1 MKLKLHWQILIAL
14 GIALI
19 VGLLT
24 SKSGITFGSMY
35 WAPFGD
41 NQENVFNVAYQFYDF
56 FGTLFLNALKMII
69 VPLVVSSII
78 CGVASTGG
86 GRDFGRLGGK
96 TLVYYLGTSLVAILI
111 GLFLVNAIA
120 PGLENGQGVADKLGL
135 HADTESVTANVS
147 DRGARD
153 FVDIFIRMVPTNVF
167 AAAADNGQMLGLIF
181 FSLLFGF
188 FMMAINE
195 KGRDLLKNLWQAVFQ
210 VMMKVTDFILMFAP
224 IGVFALLART
234 VSQTGFDAFEPLA
247 KFFMTVVA
255 ALGIHFLLT
264 MPLVLMFVA
273 RVRPWRHYVAMAP
286 ALLTAFSTA
295 SSSATLPIT
304 MDCVRDRAG
313 VSNRVTSFVLP
324 LGATVN
330 MDGTALFECVA
341 AMFIAQAYGLELTFG
356 VQFIIVV
363 TALLTSIGVAGIP
376 KASLVAIMVILGAIG
391 LPAEGIGLIL
401 AVDRILDMSRTAV
414 NIFGDSVGAIVIAKT
429 EGEKEVLAV
438 PAAQQTS

>member
-14 GIALI
+14 VAAVI

-24 SKSGITFGSMY
+24 AEGRF
-35 WAPFGD
+35 
-41 NQENVFNVAYQFYDF
+41 AYHDACYQVYDF
-56 FGTLFLNALKMII
+56 IGTLFLNALKMII

-86 GRDFGRLGGK
+86 GRDFGRMGGK
-96 TLVYYLGTSLVAILI
+96 TLLYYMATSLAAILV
-111 GLFLVNAIA
+111 GLFLVNLIA
-120 PGLENGQGVADKLGL
+120 PGLENGGGVADKLGL
-135 HADTESVTANVS
+135 SAETSAVAEAVS

-153 FVDIFIRMVPTNVF
+153 FVDIFIRMVPTNIF
-167 AAAADNGQMLGLIF
+167 SAAADNGQMLGLIF

-188 FMMAINE
+188 FMMAISK
-195 KGRDLLKNLWQAVFQ
+195 KGRDMLTGLWQAIYE
-210 VMMKVTDFILMFAP
+210 VMMKITDFVLLFAP
-224 IGVFALLART
+224 VGVFGLLART
-234 VSQTGFDAFEPLA
+234 VSQTGFDAFVPLA
-247 KFFMTVVA
+247 RFFFTVIA
-255 ALGIHFLLT
+255 ALGVHFIIT
-264 MPLVLMFVA
+264 MPLVLAFIA
-273 RVRPWRHYVAMAP
+273 RVRPIRHYIAMAP

-295 SSSATLPIT
+295 SSSATLPVT

-324 LGATVN
+324 LGATIN

-341 AMFIAQAYGLELTFG
+341 AMFIAQAYDLNLTFG
-356 VQFIIVV
+356 VQFTIVA

-376 KASLVAIMVILGAIG
+376 KASLVAIMVILGTIG

-414 NIFGDSVGAIVIAKT
+414 NIFGDSVGAVVIAKS
-429 EGEKEVLAV
+429 EGEKNVLTSDDNPV
-438 PAAQQTS
+438 SDTPAPV